1 MEVIW
6 HGTHATYN
14 ISILDNVLLDK
25 AGHIKL
31 ADFGSCL
38 RMREDGMIQ
47 SSVSVGT
54 PDYISP
60 EILQANEDGQ
70 GRYGKE
76 CDWWS
81 LGRFS
86 I

>member
-1 MEVIW
+1 M
-6 HGTHATYN
+6 
-14 ISILDNVLLDK
+14 DK

-70 GRYGKE
+70 GWCSNPKFFVQLFEHEFLTWFRTLIKDVMEKSVIG
-76 CDWWS
+76 
-81 LGRFS
+81 GH
-86 I
+86 